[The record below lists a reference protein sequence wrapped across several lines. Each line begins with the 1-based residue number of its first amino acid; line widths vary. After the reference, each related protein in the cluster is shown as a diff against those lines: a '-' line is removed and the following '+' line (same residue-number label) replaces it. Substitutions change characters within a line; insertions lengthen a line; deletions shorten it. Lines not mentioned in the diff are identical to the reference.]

1 MRLLGRAYPAPFDRS
16 DDTCALHL
24 LPLLPSLCRPH
35 VIRPGPLVTLG
46 GALRARG
53 VVSRPAP
60 CPRPV
65 SPAAWPVGRGSI
77 GGVPSGSMRPAV
89 SAPLCLTGPILPQAT
104 VPMVSKSLQKRC
116 KPLEIGPLA
125 ATGLSSARR
134 RPPQAMRQGH
144 SSAALGAMRER
155 RVKTHRESRKLA
167 RAVATATRLNYDPT
181 CYRQMRPVASGGGTC
196 PPHPPHNLSKA
207 SRP

>member
-16 DDTCALHL
+16 DDTFALHL

-35 VIRPGPLVTLG
+35 VLRPGPLVTLG

-53 VVSRPAP
+53 VGSRPAP

-104 VPMVSKSLQKRC
+104 VPIVSKSLQKRC

-125 ATGLSSARR
+125 AIGLSSARR

-144 SSAALGAMRER
+144 SSALRPSMRER

-167 RAVATATRLNYDPT
+167 EDLATAVWLRYHPSRCRAL
-181 CYRQMRPVASGGGTC
+181 RPFPLGSRAC
-196 PPHPPHNLSKA
+196 PSPPNPHRHVQNPA
-207 SRP
+207 